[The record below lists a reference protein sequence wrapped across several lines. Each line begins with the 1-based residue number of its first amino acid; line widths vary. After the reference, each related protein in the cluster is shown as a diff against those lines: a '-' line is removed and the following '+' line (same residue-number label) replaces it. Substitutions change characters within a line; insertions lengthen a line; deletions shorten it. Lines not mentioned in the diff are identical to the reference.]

1 MAALM
6 VPVELVT
13 KLFITVK
20 WVTVNVIFP
29 ITKIMF
35 FFMAFVLIFTFIA
48 NIAGIIGFFIFIL
61 MFYYY
66 VMGIIMIEPS

>member
-6 VPVELVT
+6 VPVEIVT
-13 KLFITVK
+13 KLFVAVK
-20 WVTVNVIFP
+20 WVTINVVFP

-35 FFMAFVLIFTFIA
+35 FFMAFVLMVTFIA
-48 NIAGIIGFFIFIL
+48 NIAGILGFFIFIL

-66 VMGIIMIEPS
+66 VKGIIMIEPS